1 MEKFIRSFDG
11 VKVCYWH
18 ERKEN
23 PLTLVFLHGVGG
35 NWTVWK
41 KEIEFFQKKGYSTLT
56 LDLRGHGQSDAPIPF
71 HHYGLPCF
79 SRDIYTILRQ
89 EKIDNFALVGHSLG
103 GAVSI
108 NYCMRYKH
116 LFPKSLILVESASKY
131 PFEHDHILNYSPYVT
146 HLLRFLA
153 DHAPLRKRHFPHLD
167 DVDLSERSILA
178 RFKFIRYLL
187 HLTPIRSIVE
197 TLDNVER
204 FVFHNKDRID
214 ATLQHLT
221 IPTLL
226 IAGDHDTTV
235 PPEFSKYIK
244 RLNKNA
250 QLRILRGA
258 GHRVTVEKPEQVCS
272 ILYKFVQHK
281 LHTVPVLQTR

>member
-1 MEKFIRSFDG
+1 MEKYIHSFDG

-56 LDLRGHGQSDAPIPF
+56 LDLRGHGKSDAPSNF
-71 HHYGLPCF
+71 FCYGLPCF

-89 EKIDNFALVGHSLG
+89 ERIENFALIGHSLG

-116 LFPKSLILVESASKY
+116 LFPKSLVLVESASQY

-153 DHAPLRKRHFPHLD
+153 DHAPLRKRNFPHLD
-167 DVDLSERSILA
+167 DVDLSEGGILA
-178 RFKFIRYLL
+178 QFKFIRYLL
-187 HLTPIRSIVE
+187 HLTPIRSLVE
-197 TLDNVER
+197 TLDNVEKY
-204 FVFHNKDRID
+204 VFHNRQRIE
-214 ATLQHLT
+214 ATLHNLS

-235 PPEFSKYIK
+235 PMQYSKYIQ

-250 QLRILRGA
+250 RLRILRGA
-258 GHRVTVEKPEQVCS
+258 GHRVTVEKPEEVCS
-272 ILYKFVQHK
+272 ILYRFVKYK
-281 LHTVPVLQTR
+281 LEVVPRILTR